1 MTEPRAAARPSSW
14 SDAAAAAAL
23 FAVDPAGTGGVLLR
37 ALPGPAR
44 DHWLAVL
51 RDLLPEDAPLRR
63 IPVHVADGRL
73 LGGLDLAATLRAG
86 RPVAERGVLA
96 EADGGAV
103 VLAMAERIAPSTAA
117 RLAAVMDAGGIVLER
132 DGLALRI
139 PTRFGVVALDEGLED
154 DAAVPDALADRLA
167 FPVDLSTLRGAEL
180 DVPDVTPDDVA
191 LARDRLAGIQ
201 ASDDILAALCGAAL
215 ALGVTSL
222 RVSVLALRAARAAAA
237 LAGHAEVTAEDASLA
252 ARLVLAPRATR
263 LPVTEPPETSEDEV
277 PAQEPQPEATPAA
290 ADHAQD
296 DQPSEV
302 PTDVQQPLEDVVLE
316 AAQAAIPADL
326 LARLQLGG
334 MGRRRARTAGR
345 AGALQQSAAR
355 GRPTGVQRGDPRA
368 GARLNVVETLRVAA
382 PWQRLR
388 RQGRREAPGAGRA
401 APRIE
406 VRQED
411 FRITRFKRRTGITT
425 IFAVDASGSSALHR
439 LAEAKGAVELILA
452 DCYIRRDSV
461 ALVAFRGATAELLLP
476 PTRSL
481 VRAKRSLA
489 GLPGGGGT
497 PLAAG
502 IDAAVALADAV
513 RRRGETPVV
522 VLMTD
527 GRANIARDGT
537 PGRARA
543 EDEALAAARLARAAG
558 LTAILI
564 DTSPRPQPQAQ
575 RLATEM
581 NARYLP
587 LPYADAT
594 ALSAAVQAST
604 SNP

>member
-1 MTEPRAAARPSSW
+1 
-14 SDAAAAAAL
+14 
-23 FAVDPAGTGGVLLR
+23 
-37 ALPGPAR
+37 
-44 DHWLAVL
+44 
-51 RDLLPEDAPLRR
+51 
-63 IPVHVADGRL
+63 
-73 LGGLDLAATLRAG
+73 
-86 RPVAERGVLA
+86 
-96 EADGGAV
+96 
-103 VLAMAERIAPSTAA
+103 
-117 RLAAVMDAGGIVLER
+117 
-132 DGLALRI
+132 
-139 PTRFGVVALDEGLED
+139 
-154 DAAVPDALADRLA
+154 
-167 FPVDLSTLRGAEL
+167 
-180 DVPDVTPDDVA
+180 
-191 LARDRLAGIQ
+191 
-201 ASDDILAALCGAAL
+201 
-215 ALGVTSL
+215 
-222 RVSVLALRAARAAAA
+222 
-237 LAGHAEVTAEDASLA
+237 
-252 ARLVLAPRATR
+252 
-263 LPVTEPPETSEDEV
+263 
-277 PAQEPQPEATPAA
+277 
-290 ADHAQD
+290 
-296 DQPSEV
+296 
-302 PTDVQQPLEDVVLE
+302 
-316 AAQAAIPADL
+316 
-326 LARLQLGG
+326 

-355 GRPTGVQRGDPRA
+355 GRPTGVQRGDPRG

-388 RQGRREAPGAGRA
+388 RQSRRETHRGTHP

-411 FRITRFKRRTGITT
+411 FRITRFKRRTGTTT

-558 LTAILI
+558 VTAILI

-575 RLATEM
+575 RLAQEM

-604 SNP
+604 SNE